1 MTEKNRKFLN
11 QLSMI
16 SAGVGAFLILGV
28 AGNSDF
34 RDELQYADAE
44 TRAYHESRMASPET
58 STSLG
63 ILGATAL
70 VVGAIGMYKTQENNK
85 QR

>member
-1 MTEKNRKFLN
+1 MTEKNRKLLN

-44 TRAYHESRMASPET
+44 TRAYHENRMASPET
-58 STSLG
+58 SRNLG

-70 VVGAIGMYKTQENNK
+70 IFGAIGINKTQENNK